1 MSEADARESVIENL
15 INHLAGLPSIGRK
28 TAQRLAYH
36 LLSQDSGPVQELAR
50 ALTDAKARIHACS
63 ECGNYTEREVC
74 RICASDRRQ
83 RDLICVVEKPA
94 DILAFERSGTFPG
107 IYHVLG
113 GSISPLDGI
122 GPGDLNFARLWEYI
136 LVQADR
142 QTRGYVAKTSRNEFE
157 QTRKDFEDCLDFMVA
172 KLRSAGTRHKL
183 DLSGTNF
190 ISRVA
195 QRYGIADKV
204 RKGPSQHQGNHPA
217 EHETPQPQVE
227 VAAAPA
233 GEAEAAK
240 PKRVAKPK
248 AAAPD
253 VDA

>member
-1 MSEADARESVIENL
+1 MSILIPMSEADARESVIENL

-83 RDLICVVEKPA
+83 RDLICVVEKPG

-122 GPGDLNFARLWEYI
+122 GPGDLNFARLWERAAAGSAKGRVELILALNTNAEGEATATYI
-136 LVQADR
+136 AQKLQGTPAKVSRLARGIPVGSELEYVDELTVQRALEGR
-142 QTRGYVAKTSRNEFE
+142 
-157 QTRKDFEDCLDFMVA
+157 
-172 KLRSAGTRHKL
+172 
-183 DLSGTNF
+183 
-190 ISRVA
+190 
-195 QRYGIADKV
+195 
-204 RKGPSQHQGNHPA
+204 
-217 EHETPQPQVE
+217 VE
-227 VAAAPA
+227 V
-233 GEAEAAK
+233 G
-240 PKRVAKPK
+240 
-248 AAAPD
+248 
-253 VDA
+253 